1 MTEQTDG
8 QEAGTEAEAVAETS
22 QVETPSEATAE
33 QPTETETSESADDA
47 GEATEEPQKRVPW
60 FQKRIDEVTR
70 QKYEAQRESDYWRG
84 VAEGRGQSNTPVQA
98 EGPPKEDQFES
109 YEDYEQARIDY
120 AVEQRLRQEREV
132 EQRTTVFRTY
142 EERAAKLRETAP
154 DFDSVV
160 GDPSLKI
167 TPLMAEVIRES
178 DIGPQVAYHL
188 GTNRSE
194 AERIA
199 SLPPHRQAAELG
211 RIEARLTEQP
221 KPAATLKPI
230 PPAPPQT
237 VGGLSAG
244 LTKSLDEM
252 SYAEFVKAREAEE
265 KANN

>member
-1 MTEQTDG
+1 MTEETDG
-8 QEAGTEAEAVAETS
+8 QEAGTEGEAIAPE
-22 QVETPSEATAE
+22 VETPSEETAE
-33 QPTETETSESADDA
+33 QPTETETSELADDA
-47 GEATEEPQKRVPW
+47 GEATEVPEKRVPW

-70 QKYEAQRESDYWRG
+70 QKYEEQRRADYLQ
-84 VAEGRGQSNTPVQA
+84 GQLDALTTPKQHQKA
-98 EGPPKEDQFES
+98 GPPQLEQFED
-109 YEDYEQARIDY
+109 YEDYERARIEY
-120 AVEQRLRQEREV
+120 TVEQRLAREREI
-132 EQRTTVFRTY
+132 EQRTTVLRTY
-142 EERAAKLRETAP
+142 EERAAKLRETNA

-160 GDPSLKI
+160 NDPSLKI

-178 DIGPQVAYHL
+178 DVGPQVAYHL

-221 KPAATLKPI
+221 KPAASPKPI

-244 LTKSLDEM
+244 LSKTLEQM

-265 KANN
+265 KSNN

>member
-1 MTEQTDG
+1 MSEETDAPQG
-8 QEAGTEAEAVAETS
+8 GAEAEANAEAPT
-22 QVETPSEATAE
+22 QVETPSDATAE
-33 QPTETETSESADDA
+33 QPTSADEAGLADDA
-47 GEATEEPQKRVPW
+47 GEAAEVPEKRVPW

-70 QKYEAQRESDYWRG
+70 QKYEEQRRADYLQGQIDALTRGAPAQ
-84 VAEGRGQSNTPVQA
+84 P

-109 YEDYEQARIDY
+109 YEDYEQARIDF
-120 AVEQRLRQEREV
+120 AVEQRLKQARVE
-132 EQRTTVFRTY
+132 EQRTTVLRTY

-160 GDPSLKI
+160 NDPTLKI

-178 DIGPQVAYHL
+178 DCGPQVAYHL

-211 RIEARLTEQP
+211 RLEARLTIQP
-221 KPAATLKPI
+221 KPAPALKPI

-237 VGGLSAG
+237 VTGVSAG
-244 LTKSLDEM
+244 LGKTHAEM
-252 SYAEFVKAREAEE
+252 SYAEFCAAREAEE
-265 KANN
+265 KSNN

>member
-1 MTEQTDG
+1 MSDETDAPQG
-8 QEAGTEAEAVAETS
+8 GAEPIVSHETLEPA
-22 QVETPSEATAE
+22 VETPSATTTE
-33 QPTETETSESADDA
+33 QPAATESAETADDA
-47 GEATEEPQKRVPW
+47 GEVTEKPKQVPW

-70 QKYEAQRESDYWRG
+70 QKYEEQRRADYLQGQIDALTRGAPAQ
-84 VAEGRGQSNTPVQA
+84 P

-109 YEDYEQARIDY
+109 YEDYEQARIDF
-120 AVEQRLRQEREV
+120 AVEQRLKQARVE
-132 EQRTTVFRTY
+132 EQRTTVLRTY

-160 GDPSLKI
+160 NDPTLKI

-178 DIGPQVAYHL
+178 DCGPQVAYHL

-211 RIEARLTEQP
+211 RLEARLTIQP
-221 KPAATLKPI
+221 KPAPTLKPI

-237 VGGLSAG
+237 VTGVSAG
-244 LTKSLDEM
+244 LGKTHAEM
-252 SYAEFVKAREAEE
+252 SYAEFCAAREAEE
-265 KANN
+265 KSNN